1 MQLRTEAR
9 LSPSHEWRTQSF
21 PALSFPL
28 FSVPILSTGHSD
40 GPGLLGAFRGS
51 WLSLELDTGNQQL
64 DVLGD
69 WLRSLASW
77 RRSSS

>member
-1 MQLRTEAR
+1 MSGEH
-9 LSPSHEWRTQSF
+9 SPSL
-21 PALSFPL
+21 PCPL
-28 FSVPILSTGHSD
+28 FSVPILLSTGHSD

-77 RRSSS
+77 KRASN